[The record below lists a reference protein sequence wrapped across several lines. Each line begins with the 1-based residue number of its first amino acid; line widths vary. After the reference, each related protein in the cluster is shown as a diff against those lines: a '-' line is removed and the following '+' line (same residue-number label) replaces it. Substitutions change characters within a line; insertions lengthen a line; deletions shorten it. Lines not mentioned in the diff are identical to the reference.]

1 MCEIIDGCMLVLLGI
16 ASWGDWKR
24 REISVNLLMVM
35 SIFVIGS
42 AFLLKR
48 NSLLSVLGGIAIGLL
63 FVYFSYITEEKIGYG
78 DSWLIGVLG
87 VYLGGTA
94 LLELMLIASLAAS
107 VCSLA
112 YCVCRGWNR
121 NHALPF
127 IPFMMV
133 AFVGVML
140 F

>member
-1 MCEIIDGCMLVLLGI
+1 MCEIIDGLMLVLLGI

-35 SIFVIGS
+35 SVFVIGS

-48 NSLLSVLGGIAIGLL
+48 NSLLSVLGGIAIGLF
-63 FVYFSYITEEKIGYG
+63 FVYLSYITEEKIGYG

-107 VCSLA
+107 VCSLV
-112 YCVCRGWNR
+112 YCVCQGWNR
-121 NHALPF
+121 NHTLPF

>member
-1 MCEIIDGCMLVLLGI
+1 MCEIIDGLMLALLGI

-24 REISVNLLMVM
+24 REISVNLLIVM
-35 SIFVIGS
+35 SVFVIGS

-48 NSLLSVLGGIAIGLL
+48 NSLLSVLGGIAIGLF
-63 FVYFSYITEEKIGYG
+63 FVYLSYITEEKIGYG

-107 VCSLA
+107 VCSLVYSA
-112 YCVCRGWNR
+112 CHGWNR
-121 NHALPF
+121 NHTLPF

-133 AFVGVML
+133 AFVGVLL

>member
-1 MCEIIDGCMLVLLGI
+1 MCEIIDGLMLVLLGI

-48 NSLLSVLGGIAIGLL
+48 NSLLSVFGGIAIGLF
-63 FVYFSYITEEKIGYG
+63 FVYLSYITEEKIGYG

-107 VCSLA
+107 VCSLV
-112 YCVCRGWNR
+112 YCACHGWNR

-133 AFVGVML
+133 AFVGVLL

>member
-1 MCEIIDGCMLVLLGI
+1 MCEIIDGLMLVLLGI

-24 REISVNLLMVM
+24 REISVNLLIVM
-35 SIFVIGS
+35 SVFVIGS

-48 NSLLSVLGGIAIGLL
+48 NSLLSVLGGIAIGLF
-63 FVYFSYITEEKIGYG
+63 FVYLSYITEEKIGYG

-107 VCSLA
+107 VCSLG
-112 YCVCRGWNR
+112 YCACHGWNR
-121 NHALPF
+121 NHTLPF
-127 IPFMMV
+127 IPFMLV
-133 AFVGVML
+133 AFVGVLL

>member
-1 MCEIIDGCMLVLLGI
+1 MCEIIDGLMLVLLGI

-24 REISVNLLMVM
+24 REISVNLLIVM
-35 SIFVIGS
+35 SVFVIGS

-48 NSLLSVLGGIAIGLL
+48 NSLLSVLGGIAIGLVV
-63 FVYFSYITEEKIGYG
+63 VYLSYITEQKIGYG

-107 VCSLA
+107 VCSLG
-112 YCVCRGWNR
+112 YCACHGWNP
-121 NHALPF
+121 NHTLPF
-127 IPFMMV
+127 IPFMLV
-133 AFVGVML
+133 AFVGVLL

>member
-1 MCEIIDGCMLVLLGI
+1 MCEIIDGLMLVLLGI

-24 REISVNLLMVM
+24 REISVNLLIVM
-35 SIFVIGS
+35 SVFVIGS

-48 NSLLSVLGGIAIGLL
+48 NSLLSVLGGIAIGLF
-63 FVYFSYITEEKIGYG
+63 FVYLSYITEEKIGYG

-107 VCSLA
+107 VCSLV
-112 YCVCRGWNR
+112 YCACHGWNR

-133 AFVGVML
+133 AFVGVLL

>member
-1 MCEIIDGCMLVLLGI
+1 MCEIIDGLMLVLLGI

-24 REISVNLLMVM
+24 REISVNLLIVM
-35 SIFVIGS
+35 SVFVIGS

-48 NSLLSVLGGIAIGLL
+48 NSLLSVLGGIAIGLF
-63 FVYFSYITEEKIGYG
+63 FVYLSYITEEKIGYG

-107 VCSLA
+107 VCSLVYFA
-112 YCVCRGWNR
+112 CHGWNR

-133 AFVGVML
+133 AFVGVLL

>member
-35 SIFVIGS
+35 SVFVIGS

-107 VCSLA
+107 VCSLG

-133 AFVGVML
+133 AFVGVLL